1 MILGIAGWSGSG
13 KTSLIKILIP
23 ILNKKGI
30 KVSTIKHADSSF
42 DVDSQE
48 KDSFIHRKAG
58 ATEVLI
64 SSQKRFALMHEY
76 NNSAE
81 LELNKL
87 LEKMSPTDL
96 ILVEGW
102 KKENIKKI
110 EVYRESLNKPLL
122 ATKDKNVIAIATDVK
137 KIKNIDILILPLNK
151 PEKIADYILKLLKY

>member
-1 MILGIAGWSGSG
+1 
-13 KTSLIKILIP
+13 
-23 ILNKKGI
+23 
-30 KVSTIKHADSSF
+30 
-42 DVDSQE
+42 
-48 KDSFIHRKAG
+48 
-58 ATEVLI
+58 
-64 SSQKRFALMHEY
+64 MHEY

-81 LELNKL
+81 LELKKL